1 MLPSKSPKIANM
13 NTANSAPALAPR
25 PTPMPGGWLLQLS
38 PFAILVATAI
48 YLGLRW
54 DEIPARFPVHWGA
67 TGQANGWSTRT
78 PMGVYWPLLF
88 GAIAMAVVALSSY
101 GALHYGRPARDS
113 MSRSLAGDF
122 ASEMGVFLLSL
133 EFFLAVIF
141 SFVGLLPL
149 MGNRNPGVVPILI
162 ATLAMLAALIFAMS
176 RLAKHHA
183 KLQAEADASMPG
195 GASNDHWKAGVFYVN
210 RDDAALFVP
219 KRFGIGYTL
228 NFGHA
233 TAWVIMALV
242 LVLPLILALFAIHHS

>member
-1 MLPSKSPKIANM
+1 
-13 NTANSAPALAPR
+13 
-25 PTPMPGGWLLQLS
+25 MPGGWPLQLS
-38 PFAILVATAI
+38 PFAILAATAI
-48 YLGLRW
+48 YLGIRW
-54 DEIPARFPVHWGA
+54 DAIPSRFPVHWGV
-67 TGQANGWSTRT
+67 TGHANGWSVRT
-78 PMGVYWPLLF
+78 PLGVYGPLLL
-88 GAIAMAVVALSSY
+88 GAIVMAAVAISSYVAL
-101 GALHYGRPARDS
+101 HFGRPGHGS
-113 MSRSLAGDF
+113 TPRSLARDF
-122 ASEMGVFLLSL
+122 AREMGVFLLSL

-183 KLQAEADASMPG
+183 KLHAAAGAAMPG
-195 GASNDHWKAGVFYVN
+195 GTPDEHWKASVFYVN

-233 TAWVIMALV
+233 TAWVIMGLV
-242 LVLPLILALFAIHHS
+242 LVLPLILALFAMRHV

>member
-1 MLPSKSPKIANM
+1 MSA
-13 NTANSAPALAPR
+13 ANSSSALAPR

-38 PFAILVATAI
+38 PFAILAATAV

-54 DEIPARFPVHWGA
+54 NDIPPRFPVHWGA
-67 TGQANGWSTRT
+67 GGYANGWSTRT

-88 GAIAMAVVALSSY
+88 GAIVMGVVAASSY
-101 GALHYGRPARDS
+101 VALHYGRPARDS
-113 MSRSLAGDF
+113 MARSLARDF
-122 ASEMGVFLLSL
+122 AREMGVFLLSL

-149 MGNRNPGVVPILI
+149 MGNRDPGVVPILV
-162 ATLAMLAALIFAMS
+162 ATLAMLAALIFSMS

-183 KLQAEADASMPG
+183 KMHAEAAASMG
-195 GASNDHWKAGVFYVN
+195 GGMPEDHWKAGVFYVN

-233 TAWVIMALV
+233 TAWVIMGLV
-242 LVLPLILALFAIHHS
+242 LVLPLILTLFAIHHS

>member
-1 MLPSKSPKIANM
+1 MSAV
-13 NTANSAPALAPR
+13 NSASPLVPR
-25 PTPMPGGWLLQLS
+25 PTPMPGGWLVQLS
-38 PFAILVATAI
+38 PFAILAVTAI
-48 YLGLRW
+48 YLGVHW
-54 DEIPARFPVHWGA
+54 DAIPARFPVHWDVS
-67 TGQANGWSTRT
+67 GQANGWSVRT

-88 GAIAMAVVALSSY
+88 GAIVMGAVAASSYVAL
-101 GALHYGRPARDS
+101 HFGRPVRGSTA
-113 MSRSLAGDF
+113 RSLAGDF
-122 ASEMGVFLLSL
+122 AREMGVFLLSL

-149 MGNRNPGVVPILI
+149 MGNRDPGIVPILI

-183 KLQAEADASMPG
+183 KLHAETEAGPSTAG
-195 GASNDHWKAGVFYVN
+195 GTPPDEHWKAGVFYVN

-233 TAWVIMALV
+233 TAWVIMGLV
-242 LVLPLILALFAIHHS
+242 LVLPLILALFAIHHP